1 MKAIFFKNSIQ
12 KFIFYIF
19 ITCILIVVFFL
30 IITGGGLDH
39 MKSGAKGYS
48 DTIEESKERGVFIK
62 ELDYIIVPDTIKLV
76 KGNTFFIERGFRYGD
91 YSSSSLKGN
100 TKPLLSTDNY
110 AYQIGKSP
118 ASGNYFKG
126 HFLLG
131 RSGDKWLFHKMKDT
145 IKSSIVTGVPAY
157 DSIYKVGE
165 LLLFDKK

>member
-30 IITGGGLDH
+30 IITGGGLGH

-76 KGNTFFIERGFRYGD
+76 KGNTFFIERGFRYGNF
-91 YSSSSLKGN
+91 SSSSLKGN
-100 TKPLLSTDNY
+100 TKPLLPSDNY
-110 AYQIGKSP
+110 SYQIRMSP
-118 ASGNYFKG
+118 VYGEIFEG
-126 HFLLG
+126 DFLL
-131 RSGDKWLFHKMKDT
+131 RYGDSFLFHKMKDT
-145 IKSSIVTGVPAY
+145 IKREIVTGVPAY

-165 LLLFDKK
+165 LLIFEKK